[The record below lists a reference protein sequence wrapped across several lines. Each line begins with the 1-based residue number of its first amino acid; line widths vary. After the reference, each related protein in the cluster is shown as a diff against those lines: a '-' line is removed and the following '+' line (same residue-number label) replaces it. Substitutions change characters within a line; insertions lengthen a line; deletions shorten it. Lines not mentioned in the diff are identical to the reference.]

1 MSSACMQQL
10 LPRWRVAALRSA
22 HRRSVRALALPAGGG
37 RDATPAALRSRVYPA
52 SQRALFWSE
61 ASSFFARVTT
71 AQRPAA
77 ASSSSSIVRS
87 TQPDAETATGGAGFS
102 EQRPESDQDRAR
114 RSVQALVHTLRHS
127 SSAAQAS
134 AIWRQLAT
142 HRAVFTRDGRVWF
155 AEGPVGDHKSDAD
168 GLSHTHTHSHS
179 HSSHS
184 SHGHSHGRGVR
195 PRAGELLLRMVSVAE
210 HLEMTKHG
218 HGDRVL
224 ASLAD
229 DDGDDGSRDALPSV
243 AAGGV
248 LLLSEHVVARL
259 VAEALARLGATN
271 ALVSFVETLERQ
283 RRDVRT
289 HALLQT
295 RADADDR
302 AVVAAVVDGAVD
314 ERHRVDALYVG
325 ALGRLQAHSKIVKR
339 VAPLAAD
346 LSPFLRHRPALQ
358 AVLSASAME
367 RHGAL
372 ARALVDQAA
381 DAFPALTLS
390 ARQYTTAL
398 HACLRVDPKTPESLA
413 HALQIYRRMTQDA
426 GYVLAPTEWSMLFNA
441 SVYLADDAAAVE
453 LFAAYPQHCIAPFQ
467 TRFVHALR
475 TACRFERFDAV
486 PQLIDA
492 WTAADA
498 RLGRTQAE
506 TASAAEAT
514 CLNKI
519 LWEMLKRSPS
529 VAQLSAVLH
538 RMEAR
543 HAAAGAIVVRRLVDR
558 FFSEHDGD
566 RSPVR
571 RFLDVWEACPS
582 VIQRTPF
589 VLHLLVSECMA
600 RAWEHECEALLAYAV
615 AHGMALPM
623 PTTVVFLEQLA
634 ARGELARVALLGD
647 MIVDGGAIG
656 LCAPSSAAAS
666 SALHEEREEDEQ
678 DKTREQQHYAQFFE
692 LLLKCHLF
700 RERYEDVV
708 RIAERCELA
717 ARFPHHATLAAMVRD
732 AESML

>member
-1 MSSACMQQL
+1 MQL

-22 HRRSVRALALPAGGG
+22 HRRSVRAL
-37 RDATPAALRSRVYPA
+37 ATPAALRSRVYPA

-87 TQPDAETATGGAGFS
+87 TQPDAEAATGGAGFS

-155 AEGPVGDHKSDAD
+155 AEGPVGDHKSDTD
-168 GLSHTHTHSHS
+168 GLSHTHTHS

-210 HLEMTKHG
+210 HLEITKHG

-229 DDGDDGSRDALPSV
+229 DDGDDGSPGALPRP
-243 AAGGV
+243 AGAGGV
-248 LLLSEHVVARL
+248 LLGGGGGARL
-259 VAEALARLGATN
+259 RGPGAGPLGRPDAPG
-271 ALVSFVETLERQ
+271 SFVETLERQ

-506 TASAAEAT
+506 TASASASAAEAEAT

-558 FFSEHDGD
+558 FFSELDGD

-656 LCAPSSAAAS
+656 LCAPPSAAAS